1 MGFMSSSIHTCL
13 WFKQTAQEAR
23 EFYQSIF
30 EDFVVQ
36 SENPMLSSVQ
46 ILGRNFTFLGGAKQ
60 VSFNPSISFF
70 LIFHSTEELEKKW
83 SALSNEGKT
92 LMELNSYPWSSLYGW
107 CEDKNGISWQLMM
120 HDTLPDKIIPALLF
134 TQHNNGKAEK
144 AIRYYTSLI
153 PHSQINLL
161 DRYAKGSGDEEGNIQ
176 HAQFQLNGQSYIAL
190 ESSYMHQFIFNDAIS
205 FVITCQNQAE
215 IDFYWDSFIRDG
227 GSPSQCGWIKDP
239 FGVSWQIIPKNMG
252 QLMRHSHNPTFMNVF
267 MNMGKIDIQAL
278 ETAAKD

>member
-1 MGFMSSSIHTCL
+1 MTSSIQTCL

-36 SENPMLSSVQ
+36 SENPMVSSVR
-46 ILGRNFTFLGGAKQ
+46 IHGRNFTFLGGAKH

-70 LIFHSTEELEKKW
+70 LIFHSKEELEKKW
-83 SALSNEGKT
+83 HALSNEGKT
-92 LMELNSYPWSSLYGW
+92 LMELNSYPWSSQYGW
-107 CEDKNGISWQLMM
+107 CEDTNGISWQLMI

-144 AIRYYTSLI
+144 AIQYYTSLI

-161 DRYAKGSGDEEGNIQ
+161 DRYVKGSGDEEGNIQ
-176 HAQFQLNGQSYIAL
+176 HAQFLLAGQTFIAF

-227 GSPSQCGWIKDP
+227 GSPSKCGWLKDP
-239 FGVSWQIIPKNMG
+239 FGVSWQIIPENMG
-252 QLMRHSHNPTFMNVF
+252 RLMRNSNNSTFMNVF
-267 MNMGKIDIQAL
+267 MNMEKIDINAL
-278 ETAAKD
+278 ENASKL